1 MDRKHR
7 VTVNVMMITTIQDVN
22 GMVETAVAIMYGVQA
37 IQALFVNAW
46 ILIMVQVNK
55 TIFIEVTLPSKKQ
68 IELGSILVMAQP
80 RAWSSSPSPDLTF

>member
-37 IQALFVNAW
+37 LLVNAW
-46 ILIMVQVNK
+46 ILIMVQVNN
-55 TIFIEVTLPSKKQ
+55 TIFIVVTLPSQKHF
-68 IELGSILVMAQP
+68 ELGSSLVMAQP
-80 RAWSSSPSPDLTF
+80 RAWSSSPSLGLTF